1 MTPSF
6 PNRRSSDLREPDRGA
21 ELLAVGFLAKVVEED
36 ARRRLGVGRL
46 QRDLAAALRA
56 HRPDVGLEAVT
67 AGGVAAVVVHGDG
80 QEVILQVRMLDAGA
94 AADEAA
100 GLGVAGGA
108 EAGPAEKTVDAD
120 QRLVPRSEG
129 P

>member
-21 ELLAVGFLAKVVEED
+21 ELLAVGFLAQVVEED

-80 QEVILQVRMLDAGA
+80 QEVILQVRMLDAG
-94 AADEAA
+94 DR
-100 GLGVAGGA
+100 
-108 EAGPAEKTVDAD
+108 KST
-120 QRLVPRSEG
+120 RLNSSH
-129 P
+129 

>member
-100 GLGVAGGA
+100 GLEVAGGA
-108 EAGPAEKTVDAD
+108 AAGPEEKPGDAE

-129 P
+129 D